1 MGDGGILVDDGHDAD
16 AVIKALRAVYDDRER
31 FGELARKHTRMVDHR
46 RSVAAFRSGLE
57 RLFEG
62 L

>member
-1 MGDGGILVDDGHDAD
+1 VDDGHDAD
-16 AVIKALRAVYDDRER
+16 AVIDALRVVYDDRER
-31 FGELARKHTRMVDHR
+31 YGALAREHIRMVDHR

-57 RLFEG
+57 ELFED

>member
-1 MGDGGILVDDGHDAD
+1 
-16 AVIKALRAVYDDRER
+16 LRAVYGERER